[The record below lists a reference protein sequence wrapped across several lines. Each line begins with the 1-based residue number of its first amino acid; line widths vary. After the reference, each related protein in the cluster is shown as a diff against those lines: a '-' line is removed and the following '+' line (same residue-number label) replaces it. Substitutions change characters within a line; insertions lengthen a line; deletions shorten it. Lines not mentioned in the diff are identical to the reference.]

1 MHMSKSS
8 VLKKEAHEKQ
18 KGAELFEFAVVL
30 PLFLLLLVGIIEFGR
45 GYNIYQNVIH
55 ATREGVR
62 AAVADCLTGGNCTPG
77 SSTYLSDNQIRDKIR
92 ENLRA
97 INIDVANPSTDIV
110 INSTTPLTVPGFT
123 DGSSTFSMN
132 IPVYNVRV
140 TYNYNFLFLGAVL
153 QLAVP
158 NATAPGS
165 TISITATV
173 EMMKEE
179 FSS

>member
-1 MHMSKSS
+1 MQMSKSRVS
-8 VLKKEAHEKQ
+8 KKEYREKQ

-30 PLFLLLLVGIIEFGR
+30 PLLLLLLIGIVEFGR
-45 GYNIYQNVIH
+45 GYNIYQNVTH

-77 SSTYLSDNQIRDKIR
+77 SATSLSDNQIRDKIR

-97 INIDVANPSTDIV
+97 INIDVANPTTDIV
-110 INSTTPLTVPGFT
+110 IDSATPLTVPGFT
-123 DGSSTFSMN
+123 DGSTTFSRN

-140 TYNYNFLFLGAVL
+140 TYNYNFLFLGSAL
-153 QLAVP
+153 KLAVP
-158 NATAPGS
+158 SATGS
-165 TISITATV
+165 GGTISITATV